1 MLINKRNAA
10 IDHSKAIIIPKSWIT
25 NAEDNLVEDWKIVE
39 KHAGDKQSFDNSKD
53 PVFAQIIEF
62 FWNYQPQARATQDN

>member
-1 MLINKRNAA
+1 MLINKRNVA
-10 IDHSKAIIIPKSWIT
+10 ISHSKAIIIPKSWIT
-25 NAEDNLVEDWKIVE
+25 NAEDNLVEDWKIIE

-53 PVFAQIIEF
+53 PVRANYRI